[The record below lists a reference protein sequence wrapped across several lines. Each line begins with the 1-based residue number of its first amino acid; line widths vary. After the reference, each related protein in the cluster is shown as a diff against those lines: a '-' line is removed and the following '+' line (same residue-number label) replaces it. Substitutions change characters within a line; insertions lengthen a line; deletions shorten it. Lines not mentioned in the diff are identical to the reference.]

1 MIAEFP
7 TCSSLWREPGRSSAL
22 AKAGQIMGV
31 VRLLA
36 PLAVLCLAT
45 GAMFAQTPALDS
57 ASGRKVDLTVAQQ
70 QILYQSVSNTQKN
83 NAAPTGFRATIGAQ
97 VPGGI
102 VLVAVPAAITDIM
115 PQTKGLETAMVE
127 GQVLLV
133 EPQGK
138 TVVAVIAHEL

>member
-1 MIAEFP
+1 
-7 TCSSLWREPGRSSAL
+7 
-22 AKAGQIMGV
+22 MGV

-36 PLAVLCLAT
+36 PLVVLCLAT

-57 ASGRKVDLTVAQQ
+57 ASGRKVDLTVLQQ

-83 NAAPTGFRATIGAQ
+83 NAAPTGFRATVGAH

-102 VLVAVPAAITDIM
+102 VAVPAAITDIL
-115 PQTKGLETAMVE
+115 PQTKGLQTAMVE

-133 EPQGK
+133 EPQGN